1 MEGLLKQVHIPPEH
15 THIGVAPPPDITD
28 LPVRLERWRTEVATR
43 LRNLASH
50 LAISGEI
57 STEEQSQLV
66 VHVAQ
71 YVGDDPWVS
80 SDARFQAECTCLLQP
95 SIPE

>member
-1 MEGLLKQVHIPPEH
+1 MEELLKQVRIPPEC
-15 THIGVAPPPDITD
+15 THMGVAPPSDITD
-28 LPVRLERWRTEVATR
+28 LPVRLERWRTELATR

-50 LAISGEI
+50 LAISGGI

-66 VHVAQ
+66 IHVAQ

-80 SDARFQAECTCLLQP
+80 NDARSQAERTCLLQP
-95 SIPE
+95 SVPE